1 VEAHELQDLTPDEL
15 VKKLEAA
22 ERELFTLGLRL
33 PGQHPNT
40 ARITALRRDVARL
53 KTVLAHKGVR
63 L

>member
-1 VEAHELQDLTPDEL
+1 MEARELRDLTPDEL

-22 ERELFTLGLRL
+22 TRELFSLGLRL

-40 ARITALRRDVARL
+40 ARLAALRRDVARL
-53 KTVLAHKGVR
+53 KTTRAHQGVR